1 MLDWMPLYF
10 MHSFHLN
17 IKKAVLFTSG
27 VFVAG
32 VFGDLVGGLVSDRLL
47 RRTGNLKLARSYMV
61 SVCMSLT
68 GLSLLPVLLIHDPMY
83 SLVFLAAAMFFNEMN
98 IGPMWAVPM
107 DIAYDRSGT
116 ASGIMSGTGF
126 TAAIVSP
133 VVAGYLVD
141 RLGSWDVTFLL
152 SIGVMVCGVGMTFF
166 MRPGVVFGAQ
176 RRNAGRVGRHAALPL
191 VDE

>member
-1 MLDWMPLYF
+1 
-10 MHSFHLN
+10 
-17 IKKAVLFTSG
+17 VLFTSG

-61 SVCMSLT
+61 AVCMTLT

-166 MRPGVVFGAQ
+166 MRPGVVFGGQ
-176 RRNAGRVGRHAALPL
+176 RKNAGRVGRRAALPL